1 VPREGLRSLSDMQIA
16 PCQRMTRSRRASRA
30 TAVVVWAFAVAL
42 ASMLLGAAPASAH
55 TGFDSSTPADQSTV
69 EAPVELVTISFTG
82 AATPVGE
89 GFVALNA
96 SGVLQEPV
104 SVSTLDDQV
113 FTIRFDPPLAGGQVG
128 IRWNVQAAD
137 THPIE
142 GAFSFTV
149 TAPLPTTV
157 PETTVPE
164 TTVPAAT
171 TPVTTTAGSQVG
183 STAAPTSSV
192 AAPSVT
198 EPSDEDATGVVGV
211 DGIDVGGGSAAPA
224 QTLDEFLAIDDTRP
238 GDATALAGRI
248 LGLVGVA
255 LALGAVAFGIS
266 ALRGRRAEVRT
277 FLAAT
282 AGVSGVLVVGAVV
295 EYLGVVRLCDE
306 SIGSAWS
313 TSPGFATVLRVVGGL
328 ALIVGLLVTMRRDE
342 VATVRTPRGLSA
354 AVVDD
359 LAPLDQRA
367 ESEEQVR
374 WTPTRNAWP
383 IGVGVVV
390 VLVSFWFD
398 GHTVSKG
405 FRPLHAAVNTVHVAA
420 GSVWVGGVVSLCA
433 IAWLRH
439 RRGSRA
445 GVAEM
450 VVRFSRVAT
459 AALGAVVLAGVVMAF
474 IVLDSLGDLTGT
486 EWGQTLLLK
495 TAAVAVAAAIGAYNH
510 FRLLPALDAEPG
522 SELLASRVRSTVTAE
537 AIVLV
542 FVVIVTASLVAAA
555 TT

>member
-1 VPREGLRSLSDMQIA
+1 MQIT
-16 PCQRMTRSRRASRA
+16 PGQRVVPVRRAPRA
-30 TAVVVWAFAVAL
+30 TVVVVWAVAL
-42 ASMLLGAAPASAH
+42 AVASMLFGAAPASAH
-55 TGFDSSTPADQSTV
+55 TGFESSTPADLSTV

-82 AATPVGE
+82 PATPTGE

-104 SVSTLDDQV
+104 SVSTLDDQI

-128 IRWNVQAAD
+128 IRWSVQAPD

-149 TAPLPTTV
+149 NAPLPTTV
-157 PETTVPE
+157 PDTTAPAA
-164 TTVPAAT
+164 TDPAAT
-171 TPVTTTAGSQVG
+171 TPVTTTAGSDVAT
-183 STAAPTSSV
+183 SVAPTSAA
-192 AAPSVT
+192 AAPDVT
-198 EPSDEDATGVVGV
+198 EPANTDAAGVPGV
-211 DGIDVGGGSAAPA
+211 DDTGTGSGTDSASAVPA
-224 QTLDEFLAIDDTRP
+224 QTLDEFLAIDDSRP
-238 GDATALAGRI
+238 GETLALAGRI
-248 LGLVGVA
+248 LGLLGVA

-266 ALRGRRAEVRT
+266 TLRGGRAEVRT

-282 AGVSGVLVVGAVV
+282 AVVSGVLVVGAVV
-295 EYLGVVRLCDE
+295 EYLGVVRLGDD

-313 TSPGFATVLRVVGGL
+313 TSAGFATVLRVVGGL
-328 ALIVGLLVTMRRDE
+328 ALIIGLLITMRRDE
-342 VATVRTPRGLSA
+342 VAPVSAPRALSA
-354 AVVDD
+354 AVVGD
-359 LAPLDQRA
+359 LTSLDSPA
-367 ESEEQVR
+367 ESTERVR

-390 VLVSFWFD
+390 VLLSFWFD

-405 FRPLHAAVNTVHVAA
+405 FRPLHAVVNTVHVAA

-439 RRGSRA
+439 RRGSDA
-445 GVAEM
+445 GVAEL

-459 AALGAVVLAGVVMAF
+459 VALGAVVLAGVVMAF
-474 IVLDSLGDLTGT
+474 IVLDSFGDLTGT

-495 TAAVAVAAAIGAYNH
+495 TAAVAVAVAIGAYNH
-510 FRLLPALDAEPG
+510 FRLVPALDAQPG
-522 SELLASRVRSTVTAE
+522 SDPLASRVRSIVTAE